1 MVSEEDF
8 REVMSN
14 LAAGV
19 TIVTTVWDG
28 AFYGMT
34 ATSFTSVSLDPPL
47 VQVSLDQASRTHG
60 AVSESRVFGAN
71 ILSAD
76 QREIAKTF
84 SQSGIDRF
92 EDLEVKLGKETGVP
106 LFAGAVGFLECRV
119 TDEVPG
125 GDHTIFVGEVLSTE
139 TEIGSALIYFRH
151 NYHPLSEEELS

>member
-1 MVSEEDF
+1 MISNDDF
-8 REVMSN
+8 REVMSR

-19 TIVTTVWDG
+19 TIVTTVLDSD
-28 AFYGMT
+28 FYGMT

-60 AVSESRVFGAN
+60 AVNQTRVFGAN
-71 ILSAD
+71 ILSAN
-76 QREIAKTF
+76 QKEIAQTF

-92 EDLEVKLGKETGVP
+92 EDLEVIPGKETGVP
-106 LFAGAVGFLECRV
+106 FFPGAIGFLECRV

-139 TEIGSALIYFRH
+139 IEIGSPLIYFRS
-151 NYHPLSEEELS
+151 NYHRLSKEDLS